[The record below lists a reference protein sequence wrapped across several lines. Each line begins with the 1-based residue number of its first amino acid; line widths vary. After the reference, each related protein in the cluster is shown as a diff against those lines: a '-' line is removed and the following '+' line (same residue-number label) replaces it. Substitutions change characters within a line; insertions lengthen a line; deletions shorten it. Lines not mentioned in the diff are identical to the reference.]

1 MRYAV
6 DTNVLLDVLFRDE
19 EFHEKSRKRLEK
31 ASENGVLIISP
42 EVYSELF
49 TAFSEKL
56 ENPKEELDKFLES
69 KGIQLENHSK
79 DSLKKAGEA
88 WKKYDSTNKSECP
101 KCGEKNSFNCRNCG
115 ETINWRNHLITDF
128 MIGSHAE
135 EFSKKLITRDRGFYS
150 SYFDLEIDDP
160 SK

>member
-19 EFHEKSRKRLEK
+19 EFHESSRKKLED

-49 TAFSEKL
+49 TAFSENL
-56 ENPKEELDKFLES
+56 DNPKEELDKFLDS
-69 KGIQLENHSK
+69 KGIQLENHPIN
-79 DSLKKAGEA
+79 SLKKAGEA
-88 WKKYDSTNKSECP
+88 WKKHSSKEEIECP
-101 KCGEKNSFNCRNCG
+101 KCGEENSFYCENCG
-115 ETINWRNHLITDF
+115 ETMKWRNHLITDF

-135 EFSKKLITRDRGFYS
+135 ELSEKMITRDRGFYS
-150 SYFDLEIDDP
+150 SYFEIEIDDP
-160 SK
+160 SR